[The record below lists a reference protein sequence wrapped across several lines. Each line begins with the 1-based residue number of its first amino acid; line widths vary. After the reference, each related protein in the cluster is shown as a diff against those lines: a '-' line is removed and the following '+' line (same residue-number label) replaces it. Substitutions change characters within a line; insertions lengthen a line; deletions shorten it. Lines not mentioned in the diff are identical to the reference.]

1 MRVPAP
7 ASVPTTEALDEARG
21 TVVERRGRLRTTV
34 EIEAPYGE
42 RVR

>member
-7 ASVPTTEALDEARG
+7 ASVPTTEALDEARARG
-21 TVVERRGRLRTTV
+21 AARRGRLRTTV